1 MINLVLSN
9 NDALIIQKNPI
20 IGHLNENSLR
30 KKLKD
35 FKELI
40 LNERDVFLIF
50 EWKLDIVFQM
60 FSVTVKDTDYFVR
73 TEPNSGVKIIL
84 SVKENIP
91 RKIINS
97 QRFKSSICNKK

>member
-1 MINLVLSN
+1 MINLVLSK

-30 KKLKD
+30 KKLND

-40 LNERDVFLIF
+40 LNEGDVLLIF

-73 TEPNSGVKIIL
+73 TEPNSGEKIIL
-84 SVKENIP
+84 SVKENIL

>member
-40 LNERDVFLIF
+40 LNEGEVFLIF
-50 EWKLDIVFQM
+50 EWKLDNC
-60 FSVTVKDTDYFVR
+60 FSNV
-73 TEPNSGVKIIL
+73 
-84 SVKENIP
+84 
-91 RKIINS
+91 
-97 QRFKSSICNKK
+97 